1 MKKFIIFA
9 ILLVFAVTTSNAGDL
24 ISLKIKFDPVVYE
37 DADPE
42 IVAKY
47 TNQNPSF
54 SVTGITYTFDL
65 YSLESSELIYSK
77 DVEGEDVEPGETV
90 SINFGKLET
99 GGLEYNNLYK
109 GVITTEVDF
118 DEDPSNNEG
127 SFEFEYRSKFYNL
140 ELKLNELYSNNA
152 DLDINT
158 PAYVHKEKV
167 PAGTII
173 KSSYEDIFLKVN
185 SESWVGWI
193 DYEPNARFSHKTSL
207 FTCDV
212 ETSEIEFIL
221 ANWYPKIIW
230 EDILD
235 SNFTDD
241 ILIIG
246 EEEQEINTETVET
259 ITSSVTP
266 TKKDRV
272 CALLVSGTDR
282 NKPRLQMSFE
292 NDLQIVKSE
301 LMSEK
306 LGPQLDESN
315 IRIEKGI
322 PNYEIKNIL
331 TSMENK
337 YDQVYFYYSGHGIGA
352 TGSGKMCTGV
362 GQSEWYSYNDF
373 LKDLRK
379 VGANYYYILIDA
391 CYSGLA
397 KTELAKIPF
406 GDASV
411 TLITSSNDKKTA
423 RSNFFGPQNEIGFG
437 LFTLNFMKCFGEP
450 SADFD
455 GTEGTTFIETF
466 LWVKNQK
473 PKDIKGRDLD
483 SLQCATLSLGSKSE
497 INKAEKSVSF
507 QPGSDVK
514 LLKVDSLE
522 IDLGFYSIMN
532 IDSKKYESSDKKIID
547 ISGSRTWTLET
558 DSKDDDF
565 NVDVEF
571 QLRDEFEML
580 TPELP
585 NIIGMIWREDDTE
598 DWQPQ
603 YPSIYNKDEK
613 TITCPDVDHFSEWAV
628 GIISANPTSV
638 ESKFLIN
645 NVDYGPNPF
654 NNMLN
659 FEFNL
664 DKPESFSIEVVD
676 ITGRRVDFINTKDY
690 SVGTFSVNLDG
701 SKYPTGTY
709 YCRLIS
715 KNGIRTIKLV
725 KE

>member
-1 MKKFIIFA
+1 MKRIITFLTA
-9 ILLVFAVTTSNAGDL
+9 ILICSSLSVAGDL
-24 ISLKIKFDPVVYE
+24 VSIKIKFDDVVYE

-42 IVAKY
+42 IIAKY

-54 SVTGITYTFDL
+54 SVTGITYYFEL
-65 YSLESSELIYSK
+65 YSLPSSELVYSK
-77 DVEGEDVEPGETV
+77 EVEGEDVKPGETV
-90 SINFGKLET
+90 EINFGKLET
-99 GGLEYNNLYK
+99 TGLEYNSFYK
-109 GVITTEVDF
+109 GVITTEEDF

-127 SFEFEYRSKFYNL
+127 TFEFEYRSKYYNL
-140 ELKLNELYSNNA
+140 ELKLEELYSSRK
-152 DLDINT
+152 DLNSYT

-167 PAGTII
+167 PAGTTI
-173 KSSYEDIFLKVN
+173 KSNYEDINLKVN
-185 SESWVGWI
+185 ADSWVGWI
-193 DYEPNARFSHKTSL
+193 DYEPNSRFEHKTSI
-207 FTCDV
+207 FTFD
-212 ETSEIEFIL
+212 IEALDLKFID
-221 ANWYPKIIW
+221 ANWYPLIVL
-230 EDILD
+230 EDEAE
-235 SNFTDD
+235 SYFTDD
-241 ILIIG
+241 VLIIG

-259 ITSSVTP
+259 VTSSVTP

-322 PNYEIKNIL
+322 PKNEIKNIL

-352 TGSGKMCTGV
+352 TGLGKMCTGV
-362 GQSEWYSYNDF
+362 GKPEWYSYNDF
-373 LKDLRK
+373 LKDLKK
-379 VGANYYYILIDA
+379 VNANYYYILIDA

-423 RSNFFGPQNEIGFG
+423 RSNFFGLHNEIGFG

-455 GTEGTTFIETF
+455 GTEGTSFIETF

-483 SLQCATLSLGSKSE
+483 SLQCATLSLGSKGKLNKSE
-497 INKAEKSVSF
+497 KFVIF

-522 IDLGFYSIMN
+522 IDLGYYSIMN

-558 DSKDDDF
+558 DSENNGF
-565 NVDVEF
+565 NLDVEF
-571 QLRDEFEML
+571 QLRDKFEML
-580 TPELP
+580 IPELP
-585 NIIGMIWREDDTE
+585 NIIGMVWREDDTK

-603 YPSIYNKDEK
+603 YPSIYNKDSK
-613 TITCPDVDHFSEWAV
+613 TVLCPDVDHFSEWAA
-628 GIISANPTSV
+628 GLISANPTSV
-638 ESKFLIN
+638 DSKFLIN
-645 NVDYGPNPF
+645 NVEYGPNPF
-654 NNMLN
+654 KNVMN

-676 ITGRRVDFINTKDY
+676 ITGRRFDFINTQDY
-690 SVGTFSVNLDG
+690 DVGTFSVNLDG
-701 SKYPTGTY
+701 SNYPSGTY
-709 YCRLIS
+709 YCRLVS
-715 KNGIRTIKLV
+715 ESGIRTIKLV